1 MTVSNEAP
9 VTFAKTA
16 IVIGATGLIGQFLV
30 AKLASSSHYHKV
42 IAITRRPVSYESAKI
57 ENHVVNFDEL
67 SKHAHLFNGDVLFS
81 CLGTTLKQA
90 GTVAAQRVIDVD
102 YQISAATLANKSG
115 VAHYIL
121 VSSSG
126 ANSQSRS
133 AYLQMKG
140 ELDDVIKA
148 MPFKR
153 ISIFKPSV
161 LLGSRNHFRLGEKI
175 ASVILPLICRL
186 PGLRRYRPI
195 HGEEVA
201 QSMLLISQSDGEGIT
216 EFLLDETFPNQI
228 AELTGD

>member
-30 AKLASSSHYHKV
+30 AKLSKSSHYKK
-42 IAITRRPVSYESAKI
+42 IITITRRPASYESAKV

-67 SKHAHLFNGDVLFS
+67 SKHAQLFQGDVLFS

-90 GTVAAQRVIDVD
+90 GSATAQRVIDFD
-102 YQISAATLANKSG
+102 YQIAAAILACENG
-115 VAHYIL
+115 IGHYAL

-140 ELDDVIKA
+140 DLDDAIKT
-148 MPFKR
+148 MPFR
-153 ISIFKPSV
+153 RLSIFKPSV
-161 LLGSRNHFRLGEKI
+161 LLGHRDHFRLGETI

-186 PGLRRYRPI
+186 PGLTRYRPI
-195 HGEEVA
+195 LGEEVA
-201 QSMLLISQSDGEGIT
+201 ESMLLVDQSSGEGVTEFVLDDVFPNRIT
-216 EFLLDETFPNQI
+216 E
-228 AELTGD
+228 LTDD